1 MDTNQHTDHIKVQGL
16 IDVLLFFSMFGM
28 LLYNIGFKRNEQ
40 NRNPGR
46 RGRWRPGLIYLPVL
60 LLRWV
65 FVPHNTMN
73 QNKSVPFKNENSD
86 HRGHHHYHHVHH
98 HHQSQNDFIQRVD
111 SSSLMEDGGAVH
123 VRLPDILHGQ

>member
-1 MDTNQHTDHIKVQGL
+1 MDTNQHADHVKVQGL

-28 LLYNIGFKRNEQ
+28 LLYNIGFKRNEH
-40 NRNPGR
+40 NANPGR

-65 FVPHNTMN
+65 FVPHGTMN
-73 QNKSVPFKNENSD
+73 HNKSAPFKNENID
-86 HRGHHHYHHVHH
+86 HHKHHHHYHHVHH
-98 HHQSQNDFIQRVD
+98 QNQNDFIQRVD
-111 SSSLMEDGGAVH
+111 SSSLMEDGCPAN